1 MTIFDDGYY
10 VLKDVYPIE
19 LIEKI
24 KNHTIEY
31 FSKSDSKRSEGNLL
45 VNAIN
50 IKGFELHHEL
60 FKSKKLIDYLNKI
73 CGGKTKYCHHY
84 DVRLGNPALNFHQD
98 GGIRHLNQLFVHRGR
113 KGWDDEKLR
122 NYVKE
127 KYDLEYQELCGV
139 DDWKKFSNPKNE
151 YNMKHKVRGE
161 KMEVYRLMIY
171 MQNHTESGGLKVLK
185 GSHKKAKSDCDQE
198 YVPTNIGDVLIFHTS
213 LFHEGTKSS
222 NRGLL
227 SSAFG
232 VDNFRTDM
240 HIEGT
245 IGRQQIM
252 NNLPIAKY
260 KLNNR
265 LKDIFNTMGVLY

>member
-1 MTIFDDGYY
+1 MTIHDDGYY

-19 LIEKI
+19 LIQKI

-50 IKGFELHHEL
+50 IEGFELHHEL
-60 FKSKKLIDYLNKI
+60 FKSQKLIDYLNQI
-73 CGGKTKYCHHY
+73 CDGQAKYCHHY
-84 DVRLGNPALNFHQD
+84 DVRLGNPALKFHQD
-98 GGIRHLNQLFVHRGR
+98 GGIRHLNQLFVHQGR
-113 KGWDDEKLR
+113 KGWDDDKLR
-122 NYVKE
+122 NYIKE
-127 KYDLEYQELCGV
+127 KYDLGYQELCGV
-139 DDWKKFSNPKNE
+139 DNWREFSNPKNE
-151 YNMKHKVRGE
+151 YNMKHEVRGE
-161 KMEVYRLMIY
+161 RMEVYRLMIY
-171 MQNHTESGGLKVLK
+171 MQDHTESGGLKVLR
-185 GSHKKAKSDCDQE
+185 GSHKKVKSDCDQE

-222 NRGLL
+222 NRGLI

-232 VDNFRTDM
+232 VDNFLTDM

-245 IGRQQIM
+245 IGRQQNM
-252 NNLPIAKY
+252 NNLPIAEY
-260 KLNNR
+260 KLNNS

>member
-1 MTIFDDGYY
+1 MTIHDDGYY

-19 LIEKI
+19 LIQKI

-50 IKGFELHHEL
+50 IEGFELHHEL
-60 FKSKKLIDYLNKI
+60 FKSQKLIDYLNQI
-73 CGGKTKYCHHY
+73 CDGQAKYCHHY
-84 DVRLGNPALNFHQD
+84 DVRLGNPALKFHQD
-98 GGIRHLNQLFVHRGR
+98 GGIRHLNQLFVHQGR
-113 KGWDDEKLR
+113 KGWDDDKLR
-122 NYVKE
+122 NYLKE
-127 KYDLEYQELCGV
+127 KYDLGYQELCGV
-139 DDWKKFSNPKNE
+139 DNWREFSNPKNE
-151 YNMKHKVRGE
+151 YNMKHEVRGE
-161 KMEVYRLMIY
+161 RMEVYRLMIY
-171 MQNHTESGGLKVLK
+171 MQDHTESGGLKVLR
-185 GSHKKAKSDCDQE
+185 GSHKKVKSDCDQE

-222 NRGLL
+222 NRGLI

-232 VDNFRTDM
+232 VDNFLTDM

-245 IGRQQIM
+245 IGRQQNM
-252 NNLPIAKY
+252 NNLPIAEY
-260 KLNNR
+260 KLNNS